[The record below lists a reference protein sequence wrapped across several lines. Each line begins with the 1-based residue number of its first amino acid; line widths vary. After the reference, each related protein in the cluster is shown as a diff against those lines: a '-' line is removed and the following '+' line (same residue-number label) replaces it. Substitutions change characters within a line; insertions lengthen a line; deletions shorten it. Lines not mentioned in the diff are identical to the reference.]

1 MTTLADRFKAALDAF
16 KMPQIYKP
24 GGSRSTLPTVD
35 PLFDS
40 LPPQEYERVQL
51 WFAYRSYYDGLHK
64 RNLPLSPE
72 GVDDNIVLNFCRTI
86 VNRGASFLI
95 GEGVEFD
102 TVLESD
108 DEIMEDVYDS
118 WGMPEQ
124 RYNLLMELAIT
135 GGIYGTAY
143 LMISDTREKKLGK
156 LTVSML
162 DPTQTYVFV
171 DAETNEPVEYQI
183 RFSTPD
189 YVRRR
194 RIIGN
199 GTSWDYV
206 TEEYRRS
213 GVWDELPDTRG
224 RWPWAWSPITTIK
237 NMPNPQRSYG
247 VSDLHDMDINDAVN
261 AMASFVQRTTR
272 IYSSPL
278 LYGYGVNKESLTTGK
293 FYHLNQPDGFI
304 NSVQIHSAIGEA
316 VNNMQVA
323 VNYLHMVAD
332 TPAFDPTVMSLGT
345 QSGFA
350 LRVLH
355 GPLLARNL
363 VKRATYGTGLNEINT
378 RLAAAYGYPDID
390 FTCVWDDPLP
400 EAEDDIIARDKF
412 EVGIGVVSKETVAK
426 RRGIDWEREKERIL
440 AEKESDEGPER
451 LIEAAMA
458 SFDAGNPI
466 PGDVS
471 ADQTQF
477 DGVES

>member
-1 MTTLADRFKAALDAF
+1 MPTLSDRFKAALDAF
-16 KMPQIYKP
+16 RMPQVFK
-24 GGSRSTLPTVD
+24 SRPNPTTLPTLD
-35 PLFDS
+35 PLYDS
-40 LPPQEYERVQL
+40 LPSSEYERVQL
-51 WFAYRSYYDGLHK
+51 WIAYRSYYDGLHK

-72 GVDDNIVLNFCRTI
+72 GIDDNITLNFCRTV
-86 VNRGASFLI
+86 VNRGASFLV
-95 GEGVEFD
+95 GAGVEFD
-102 TVLESD
+102 TVFDED
-108 DEIMEDVYDS
+108 DLIIEDINDS

-143 LMISDTREKKLGK
+143 LMINDTREQKMGK
-156 LTVSML
+156 LTVTML

-171 DAETNEPVEYQI
+171 DAETNEPMEYQI

-194 RIIGN
+194 RIVRN
-199 GTSWDYV
+199 GASWDYF
-206 TEEYRRS
+206 TEEYRRAQL
-213 GVWDELPDTRG
+213 WEELPDTRG
-224 RWPWAWSPITTIK
+224 RWPWEWSPITIIK

-272 IYSSPL
+272 IYSTPL
-278 LYGYGVNKESLTTGK
+278 LYGYGVNKENIATGK

-304 NSVQIHSAIGEA
+304 NSVQIYSALGEA
-316 VNNMQVA
+316 VHNMQVA

-355 GPLLARNL
+355 GPLIARNQ
-363 VKRATYGTGLNEINT
+363 VKRATYGSGINEVNS
-378 RLAAAYGYPDID
+378 RLALAYGHGEVD

-400 EAEDDIIARDKF
+400 EAEADIIARDKF
-412 EVGIGVVSKETVAK
+412 EYGVGVISKETIAK
-426 RRGIDWEREKERIL
+426 RRGIDWDRERKRID
-440 AEKESDEGPER
+440 AEKETDVTPER
-451 LIEAAMA
+451 LAEAALA
-458 SFDAGNPI
+458 AFDSGEQI
-466 PGDVS
+466 
-471 ADQTQF
+471 
-477 DGVES
+477 DGVDDQKEPQMTEVGA